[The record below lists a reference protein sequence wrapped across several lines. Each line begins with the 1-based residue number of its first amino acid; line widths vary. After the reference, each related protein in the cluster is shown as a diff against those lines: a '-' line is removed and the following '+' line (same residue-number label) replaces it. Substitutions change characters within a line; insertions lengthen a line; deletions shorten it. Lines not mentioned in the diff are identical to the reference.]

1 MFASQFPTRHDYQYD
16 QNLLIHNAKV
26 YLATRVEQKAR
37 KCIEELKEQTGG
49 KEALFIKLDLAD
61 LKSVRK
67 AADEFLEYVSKESP
81 YQRASERN

>member
-1 MFASQFPTRHDYQYD
+1 MTYV

-26 YLATRVEQKAR
+26 YLATRDEQRAR

-61 LKSVRK
+61 LRSVRK
-67 AADEFLEYVSKESP
+67 AADDFLEYVCELSSC
-81 YQRASERN
+81 QRRANVIYSSLSLHFAR